1 MKLKSHLDATFFF
14 FIIKNCVFVDLN
26 KTFKKL
32 NIGIDLFKKMWY
44 NNFIIPKGYL
54 IWQLATTNYGN
65 Y

>member
-32 NIGIDLFKKMWY
+32 NIGIAFSKKLWY
-44 NNFIIPKGYL
+44 NKNIIIPKGYL
-54 IWQLATTNYGN
+54 YGS
-65 Y
+65 